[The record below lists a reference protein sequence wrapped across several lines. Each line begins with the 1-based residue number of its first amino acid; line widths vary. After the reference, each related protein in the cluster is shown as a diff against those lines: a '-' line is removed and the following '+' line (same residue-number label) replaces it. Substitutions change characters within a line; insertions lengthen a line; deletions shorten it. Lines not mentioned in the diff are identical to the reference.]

1 MCRVDSTEVH
11 GRDPHFTGA
20 WWVRIALRFSWGAVL
35 AVGTLPAMGQGG
47 SASGQSS
54 TVAAGQSPE
63 DRERDAGVR
72 NDQTATPEVPGPLVT
87 DRPDFTES
95 TKTVAPRWFQLEG
108 GYTFTYDRE
117 GGERRHEHAAPELL
131 LRAGLAER
139 VELRLGWAGYA
150 WTELHEDVA
159 RGGGRARGREDWSQ
173 GAADVSFGLKVKLVD
188 QAGLR
193 PDFGVI
199 VQATA
204 PSGSPGYSSGDV
216 DPEVKLLWAYELTER
231 FSLAGNVN
239 LGVPTEEAHR
249 FVQSSAS
256 VSLGMSVAE
265 RIGAYAEY
273 FGFYPNAHGSDCAH
287 YLNGGLTFLIT
298 EDLQLDVR
306 AGLGLNEEADDFF
319 TGVGF
324 AWRFGT

>member
-1 MCRVDSTEVH
+1 MRV
-11 GRDPHFTGA
+11 
-20 WWVRIALRFSWGAVL
+20 LWGAILTAGTL
-35 AVGTLPAMGQGG
+35 AVMDQGG

-54 TVAAGQSPE
+54 TAAVAQSPE
-63 DRERDAGVR
+63 DGERDAGVR
-72 NDQTATPEVPGPLVT
+72 SDQTATRETPGPLVT

-95 TKTVAPRWFQLEG
+95 TETVSPRWFQLEG

-117 GGERRHEHAAPELL
+117 DDQRRREHAAPELL

-150 WTELHEDVA
+150 WTELHEDAA
-159 RGGGRARGREDWSQ
+159 RGGGRTRGREDWSQ

-287 YLNGGLTFLIT
+287 YLNGGMTFLIT
-298 EDLQLDVR
+298 EDFQLDVR

>member
-1 MCRVDSTEVH
+1 M
-11 GRDPHFTGA
+11 
-20 WWVRIALRFSWGAVL
+20 AVMT
-35 AVGTLPAMGQGG
+35 VVTLPVTGQPSHGNRDTPPSTALSSQG
-47 SASGQSS
+47 EPDTAS
-54 TVAAGQSPE
+54 PN
-63 DRERDAGVR
+63 DRGTSRRD
-72 NDQTATPEVPGPLVT
+72 PGPLVT

-95 TKTVAPRWFQLEG
+95 TETVAPRWFQLEG

-117 GGERRHEHAAPELL
+117 GRQRRREHGAPELL

-150 WTELHEDVA
+150 WTELREDVA
-159 RGGGRARGREDWSQ
+159 RGGGRARGHEDWSQ

-199 VQATA
+199 AQATA
-204 PSGSPGYSSGDV
+204 PSGSPGFSSGDV

-231 FSLAGNVN
+231 LSLAGNVN
-239 LGVPTEEAHR
+239 LGVPTEEARR

-256 VSLGMSVAE
+256 VSLAMSLAE
-265 RIGAYAEY
+265 RVGAYAEY
-273 FGFYPNAHGSDCAH
+273 FGFYPNAHGADCAH
-287 YLNGGLTFLIT
+287 SLNGGLTFLIT
-298 EDLQLDVR
+298 EDFQLDVR